1 MITGTTFPLT
11 LTGPFVAKRIS
22 IESSINRNDSNR
34 RSRSL
39 PYLTG
44 LITIIIALPTELVVT
59 AALAHG
65 LALNRI
71 TRRSQLT
78 GELIAASSIAHS
90 YSLALQSGLQDS
102 PFDRIT
108 GSSSSSSTLW
118 PRTSTWIT
126 RIANQTGLIAI
137 IALE

>member
-22 IESSINRNDSNR
+22 IESSINRSDSNR

-71 TRRSQLT
+71 TRRRSQLT
-78 GELIAASSIAHS
+78 GELIAASSTTHS
-90 YSLALQSGLQDS
+90 YSLAHQSGL
-102 PFDRIT
+102 
-108 GSSSSSSTLW
+108 
-118 PRTSTWIT
+118 
-126 RIANQTGLIAI
+126 
-137 IALE
+137 

>member
-1 MITGTTFPLT
+1 MVQILTYLVCNNSITHYTKIRYHFATRNILLKIKHDEMITGTTFPLT

-22 IESSINRNDSNR
+22 IESSINRSDSNR

-78 GELIAASSIAHS
+78 GELIAASSTTHS
-90 YSLALQSGLQDS
+90 YSLAHQSGL
-102 PFDRIT
+102 
-108 GSSSSSSTLW
+108 
-118 PRTSTWIT
+118 
-126 RIANQTGLIAI
+126 
-137 IALE
+137 